1 MLLFPI
7 WPWKWNVSRQ
17 SGRIHCLQDRVLIIP
32 HCPPKGTYYHGR
44 YCSKLQDKVNRP
56 FHIVVVVVQPLSHIW
71 LFATPW
77 TAACQ
82 ASLSFAVSWSLL
94 KLMSVESVMP
104 SSHLILCGPLLLLTH
119 LSIYSF
125 LRTLRDY
132 VSDRTRRALGAHDL
146 CLWTDQP
153 ESVLASHLLCNQ
165 SVAQS
170 FSFLCCRIK
179 IILLSTWVVL
189 GQHQKRWPASR
200 QSTVP
205 SRWLTPSSSPP
216 SFSFALALGNQ
227 GGLCCWPYSL
237 QPELLALCS
246 SPLQKL
252 HLELRASQ
260 CLSHISLGDTLSPLY
275 LLVDNQSPSV
285 LLLPI
290 HLLAF
295 LLFSHHP
302 ISTSALSWHPLCA
315 DRTQQLLHLSG
326 SLIFGETLVICL
338 VPRPLQWV
346 GPHLS
351 KNFALWLPLECFFF
365 FLNPWPCLHFIV
377 VQLHLGFLFFSVSV
391 GQLCLVSATQ
401 AAVVEKTDGSML
413 SKSFSNLP
421 SAGHRMEF

>member
-1 MLLFPI
+1 M
-7 WPWKWNVSRQ
+7 
-17 SGRIHCLQDRVLIIP
+17 
-32 HCPPKGTYYHGR
+32 
-44 YCSKLQDKVNRP
+44 
-56 FHIVVVVVQPLSHIW
+56 
-71 LFATPW
+71 
-77 TAACQ
+77 
-82 ASLSFAVSWSLL
+82 
-94 KLMSVESVMP
+94 
-104 SSHLILCGPLLLLTH
+104 
-119 LSIYSF
+119 
-125 LRTLRDY
+125 
-132 VSDRTRRALGAHDL
+132 
-146 CLWTDQP
+146 
-153 ESVLASHLLCNQ
+153 
-165 SVAQS
+165 
-170 FSFLCCRIK
+170 
-179 IILLSTWVVL
+179 
-189 GQHQKRWPASR
+189 
-200 QSTVP
+200 P

-365 FLNPWPCLHFIV
+365 F
-377 VQLHLGFLFFSVSV
+377 FLTPDRVCI
-391 GQLCLVSATQ
+391 L
-401 AAVVEKTDGSML
+401 
-413 SKSFSNLP
+413 
-421 SAGHRMEF
+421 

>member
-32 HCPPKGTYYHGR
+32 HCPPKGTRYHGR
-44 YCSKLQDKVNRP
+44 YCSKPQDKVNRP

-71 LFATPW
+71 LFATLW

-205 SRWLTPSSSPP
+205 SRWLTPSSSPTLLQLRFGLGE
-216 SFSFALALGNQ
+216 SRWAL
-227 GGLCCWPYSL
+227 
-237 QPELLALCS
+237 LLAL
-246 SPLQKL
+246 Q
-252 HLELRASQ
+252 
-260 CLSHISLGDTLSPLY
+260 
-275 LLVDNQSPSV
+275 
-285 LLLPI
+285 
-290 HLLAF
+290 
-295 LLFSHHP
+295 
-302 ISTSALSWHPLCA
+302 
-315 DRTQQLLHLSG
+315 
-326 SLIFGETLVICL
+326 
-338 VPRPLQWV
+338 
-346 GPHLS
+346 
-351 KNFALWLPLECFFF
+351 
-365 FLNPWPCLHFIV
+365 
-377 VQLHLGFLFFSVSV
+377 
-391 GQLCLVSATQ
+391 SATRTAQ
-401 AAVVEKTDGSML
+401 SMVSQRTGL
-413 SKSFSNLP
+413 S
-421 SAGHRMEF
+421 